1 MVRAVVVL
9 AVTLRAVRNDGVSVH
24 VSNTVGE
31 KLREL
36 GAVVFDAAVDRTRR
50 RHLRED
56 AVAVI
61 GGITIT
67 ERRSEIDILGRDI
80 LLIAVLPVEVE
91 NVFDGPEVAG
101 FVVVSSGIFDVVKVE
116 LVFTGG
122 CDGCAGVGAGA
133 LEALVTVAVS
143 VFLSTERLDAARV
156 EALCG
161 EKHAHGNGEQRFQ
174 RAGTDT
180 RTAVTTA
187 GEHEFDLHYVEDTAA
202 NPDESSY
209 FRPVE
214 DVLDFDGQNRYQQDI
229 AAKSVDLATS
239 LSYRE
244 TADHGDGIFERMP
257 SPTTINRRTREYGSK
272 LKQFLPDCVAGT
284 DADAVIP
291 DGTQCHSQDDDRSY
305 HSVQATLGED
315 TAEESR
321 SLLNL
326 SVNADWDETVAEL
339 DDIDAVT
346 DDATVVSDADK
357 GIVTAFTDEKRN
369 HQLDLVHVGRTLD
382 YNLWDDG
389 VFSLDQRNN
398 IVSEVIDEVF
408 HLKNSV
414 AKHRPDEEFA
424 AIRQRI
430 ARTTERIEKTAWQLD
445 QYGSEKAARYLRR
458 WLPSIVTFAEQAV
471 EGFEVPW
478 TSNPVERLMGEVS
491 KRCKNQWMRWTA
503 EGLEALL
510 QLRLVKYADPGYYES
525 FLDKLLH
532 RSTKTAMSCDLSI
545 ERTGGKV

>member
-1 MVRAVVVL
+1 MHATINVRFTISIDENKTVPLATLAEFVTEQNVESVLLESMVE
-9 AVTLRAVRNDGVSVH
+9 S
-24 VSNTVGE
+24 
-31 KLREL
+31 
-36 GAVVFDAAVDRTRR
+36 
-50 RHLRED
+50 
-56 AVAVI
+56 
-61 GGITIT
+61 
-67 ERRSEIDILGRDI
+67 
-80 LLIAVLPVEVE
+80 
-91 NVFDGPEVAG
+91 
-101 FVVVSSGIFDVVKVE
+101 
-116 LVFTGG
+116 
-122 CDGCAGVGAGA
+122 
-133 LEALVTVAVS
+133 
-143 VFLSTERLDAARV
+143 LDAARV

-161 EKHAHGNGEQRFQ
+161 EKHATGNGDRRFQ

-202 NPDESSY
+202 DHDESSY

-214 DVLDFDGQNRYQQDI
+214 DVLSFDGQNRYQQDI

-239 LSYRE
+239 LSYRVA
-244 TADHGDGIFERMP
+244 ADHGDGILSKMP
-257 SPTTINRRTREYGSK
+257 SPTTINRRAKEYGGK
-272 LKQFLPDCVAGT
+272 LKQFLPDCVADT

-291 DGTQCHSQDDDRSY
+291 DGTKCHSQDDDRAY

-321 SLLNL
+321 SLLDL
-326 SVNADWDETVAEL
+326 SVNADWDETAADL

-357 GIVTAFTDEKRN
+357 GIVTAFTDETRD

-389 VFSLDQRNN
+389 VFSLDRRNE

-424 AIRQRI
+424 AIRERI

-445 QYGSEKAARYLRR
+445 QYGSERAAEYLRR
-458 WLPSIVTFAEQAV
+458 WLPSIVTFAEQTV

-478 TSNPVERLMGEVS
+478 TSNPVERVMGEVS
-491 KRCKNQWMRWTA
+491 KRCKNQWMRWTT
-503 EGLEALL
+503 EGLEAIL
-510 QLRLVKYADPGYYES
+510 QLRLVKYADPEHYQA
-525 FLDKLLH
+525 FLDELLQ

-545 ERTGGKV
+545 ESTRGKL

>member
-1 MVRAVVVL
+1 MHAELNVRFELSIDENKSMPL
-9 AVTLRAVRNDGVSVH
+9 AALA
-24 VSNTVGE
+24 E
-31 KLREL
+31 Y
-36 GAVVFDAAVDRTRR
+36 
-50 RHLRED
+50 
-56 AVAVI
+56 
-61 GGITIT
+61 IT
-67 ERRSEIDILGRDI
+67 EQNIESV
-80 LLIAVLPVEVE
+80 LLESMVE
-91 NVFDGPEVAG
+91 
-101 FVVVSSGIFDVVKVE
+101 S
-116 LVFTGG
+116 
-122 CDGCAGVGAGA
+122 
-133 LEALVTVAVS
+133 
-143 VFLSTERLDAARV
+143 LDAARV

-161 EKHAHGNGEQRFQ
+161 EKHAHGNGDLRYQ

-202 NPDESSY
+202 DHDESSY

-244 TADHGDGIFERMP
+244 ATDHGDGIFERMP
-257 SPTTINRRTREYGSK
+257 SPTTINRRVREYGSQ
-272 LKQFLPDCVAGT
+272 LKQFLPDCIAGT
-284 DADAVIP
+284 DAEAVIP
-291 DGTQCHSQDDDRSY
+291 DATQCHSQDDDRSY

-315 TAEESR
+315 TADNSR
-321 SLLNL
+321 SLLDL

-346 DDATVVSDADK
+346 DDAAVVSDADK
-357 GIVTAFTDEKRN
+357 GIVTAFTDEKRD

-389 VFSLDQRNN
+389 IFSLDQRND

-414 AKHRPDEEFA
+414 AKHRPNEEFA

-430 ARTTERIEKTAWQLD
+430 VRTTERIEKTAWQLD

-458 WLPSIVTFAEQAV
+458 WLPSIVTFAERAV

-510 QLRLVKYADPGYYES
+510 QLRLVKHADPAYYES
-525 FLDKLLH
+525 FLNKLLH

-545 ERTGGKV
+545 ESTGGKV